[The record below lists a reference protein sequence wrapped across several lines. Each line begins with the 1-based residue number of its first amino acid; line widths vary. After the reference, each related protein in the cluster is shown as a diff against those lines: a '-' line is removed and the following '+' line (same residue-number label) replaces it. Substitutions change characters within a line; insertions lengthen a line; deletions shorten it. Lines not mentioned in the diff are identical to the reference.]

1 MNYRHIYCKII
12 SYAKSEEKLGLRKKG
27 NGNYYE
33 AHHILP
39 KSLFPLWKNRKS
51 NIVLLTA
58 REHFFV
64 HELLTKIYPTS
75 QMTYALHAFISRPN
89 ADYKITPREYER
101 IRTAWAKF
109 FREKMLGKP
118 ANRSRE
124 VTERINAKNR
134 GSKRT
139 LEQRQRMSEAQKRVA
154 ERTGGGNRKG
164 KKGTPECKK
173 HCSEGQF
180 AKYAKSLNMTVEEY
194 KLYRKDL
201 LKKAYDSCK
210 KHWYNNG
217 KENIVAEQCPEGYT
231 PGKLLH

>member
-1 MNYRHIYCKII
+1 MNYKHIYCKII
-12 SYAKSEEKLGLRKKG
+12 SYAKSQEKLGLRKKG

-64 HELLTKIYPTS
+64 HELLTKIYPTP
-75 QMTYALHAFISRPN
+75 QMRHAAYAFIARPN
-89 ADYKITPREYER
+89 SDYKITPREYER
-101 IRTAWAKF
+101 IRTAYANDL
-109 FREKMLGKP
+109 REKMLGKP
-118 ANRSRE
+118 ANRSIE
-124 VTERINAKNR
+124 VTERINAHNR

-164 KKGTPECKK
+164 KKGTPEGNK
-173 HCSEGQF
+173 HNSEAQF
-180 AKYAKSLNMTVEEY
+180 LRYAKNLNMTVEEY
-194 KLYRKDL
+194 KSYRKWL
-201 LKKAYDSCK
+201 MYDSHK

-217 KENIVAEQCPEGYT
+217 KENIVAERCPEGYT

>member
-27 NGNYYE
+27 NCNYYE
-33 AHHILP
+33 SHHILP
-39 KSLFPLWKNRKS
+39 KSLFPLWAKRKS
-51 NIVLLTA
+51 NLVLLTA

-64 HELLTKIYPTS
+64 HELLTKIYPTP
-75 QMTYALHAFISRPN
+75 QMRHAAYSFISRPN

-101 IRTAWAKF
+101 IRTAYANDL
-109 FREKMLGKP
+109 REKMLGKP

-217 KENIVAEQCPEGYT
+217 KENVVAEQCPEGYT